1 MKLVVKCSVC
11 QNKLAEISKEVVTQ
25 DDVQKYEQ
33 MIKCVDHEEQPIV
46 EVVE

>member
-33 MIKCVDHEEQPIV
+33 MIKCADHEEQPIV
-46 EVVE
+46 EVGE